1 MCYIAFMRKSK
12 KYSKKKRR
20 VIFGILF
27 GAMAAVIGGLGYTA
41 LYMKQFNEF
50 AEAYDGRFF
59 EGTSINGIDVTGMT
73 VDEVEAMLEESAGS
87 YAINIKFRNG
97 EETIPGEKFDYH
109 YVSDG
114 TVEKVFSRQDART
127 WFDEYMKNGKTVTP
141 VEEEAEVKTVFDA
154 EMLLDA
160 VRALP
165 EMQDENMTEPA
176 DAYMD
181 YVDNKFV
188 VVPESDGTELDKKTV
203 LRAVLEAADKYEPE
217 VDVTAISG
225 VYAAPAKTKA
235 SVGKELQEEADA
247 LNEFT
252 TAGITYTLPS
262 GEEKTLDGTIT
273 KNWLSK
279 DDYGNYYR
287 DQYVWGEQI
296 RSYVQSVAD
305 MVDTVGITRTFD
317 ATDIGEVEILGGNY
331 GYQIDVEAEI
341 MQLTDELYNG
351 TVTTREPVYV
361 SRETASGGNHGL
373 GDDYVEVDCSRQHMW
388 IYIDGEVALET
399 DVVTGMMTDTR
410 ATPQGVC
417 LVYNKALDYTL
428 IGQGYSMQEAMDEVQ
443 MVVEG
448 VYSAKAAAVL
458 AQKYHVDMPIITQV
472 NQVLFGGQTAKSA
485 VHELMMRDKKDENE
499 ADGWQ

>member
-428 IGQGYSMQEAMDEVQ
+428 IGQGNAYRTPVSYWMPFNGAVGFHDAWWRSAFGGDIYLWDGSHGCVNMPVD
-443 MVVEG
+443 MA
-448 VYSAKAAAVL
+448 AKAFDL
-458 AQKYHVDMPIITQV
+458 ITFEMPIV
-472 NQVLFGGQTAKSA
+472 VYYS
-485 VHELMMRDKKDENE
+485 
-499 ADGWQ
+499 